1 MEQFTVGMRDCVVQT
16 APLAY
21 LGTLIP
27 ILSTKVGNFVHVAQ
41 TAANLGEAELL
52 RQKKGIRQVGKKDKE
67 GKRERI

>member
-1 MEQFTVGMRDCVVQT
+1 MQT

-21 LGTLIP
+21 FSILIP
-27 ILSTKVGNFVHVAQ
+27 ILSNKVGNSVQEVTQ
-41 TAANLGEAELL
+41 TVLHLREIELL